1 MPPDYSHTEI
11 KDVDGKL
18 KEIVFMPSTI
28 ETIDQAVYK
37 YIDESLDL
45 HSNTNKGW
53 KKTPVIWVAHERSHQ
68 IKNNRDFRDNQGV
81 LKLPLITLERSSMV
95 KDPAFRGTFQ
105 AHMPDTA
112 RGYHSVRRIN
122 VPAGRRINQAKTSNF
137 KNAWSSRQYGNI
149 NNTTVGHGQQNFPD
163 PATATEANRQGS
175 RQGSRQGPH
184 QQQGSLHGMP
194 GLVPTPEVSYQGP
207 SSGFPG
213 VGIET
218 DKSRVVFETI
228 YQPIPIWVK
237 TMYSLKIRTQFI
249 QQMND
254 LTQPF
259 YVRTGQASSFFTTHE
274 GHRYEAFVEGDFG
287 QTNNVAELGEEERTY
302 QTEIN
307 LKVLGYL
314 MGEGV
319 NDARPKITVV
329 ENFVDIKI
337 PRERVI
343 LGDINTFLDEM
354 EEGKGFY
361 RE

>member
-1 MPPDYSHTEI
+1 MPHDYSYTEI
-11 KDVDGKL
+11 KDADGKL

-28 ETIDQAVYK
+28 ETIDQAIYK
-37 YIDESLDL
+37 YINESLDL

-53 KKTPVIWVAHERSHQ
+53 KKAPVIWVASERSHQ
-68 IKNNRDFRDNQGV
+68 IKNNRDLRDNQGFY
-81 LKLPLITLERSSMV
+81 KLPLITIERSSMV

-105 AHMPDTA
+105 AHMPDMG
-112 RGYHSVRRIN
+112 RGYHSTKRIN
-122 VPAGRRINQAKTSNF
+122 IPAARRINQKKTSNF

-149 NNTTVGHGQQNFPD
+149 NNTTVGHGQQNFP
-163 PATATEANRQGS
+163 
-175 RQGSRQGPH
+175 
-184 QQQGSLHGMP
+184 
-194 GLVPTPEVSYQGP
+194 
-207 SSGFPG
+207 
-213 VGIET
+213 GIAT

-237 TMYSLKIRTQFI
+237 TMYSLKIRTEFL
-249 QQMND
+249 QQMNE

-259 YVRTGQASSFFTTHE
+259 YVRTGQASSFFITHE
-274 GHRYEAFVEGDFG
+274 GHRYEAFVEGEFG

-314 MGEGV
+314 MGEGP
-319 NDARPKITVV
+319 NDDRPKITVV
-329 ENFVDIKI
+329 ENYVDIKI

-343 LGDINTFLDEM
+343 LGDINTFLDEI

>member
-11 KDVDGKL
+11 KDANGKL

-28 ETIDQAVYK
+28 ETIDQAIYK
-37 YIDESLDL
+37 YINESLDL

-53 KKTPVIWVAHERSHQ
+53 KKAPVIWVASERSHQ
-68 IKNNRDFRDNQGV
+68 IKNNRDLRDSQGV
-81 LKLPLITLERSSMV
+81 YKLPLITLERSSMV
-95 KDPAFRGTFQ
+95 KDPAFRGAFQ
-105 AHMPDTA
+105 AHMPDTG
-112 RGYHSVRRIN
+112 RGYHSVRRVNI
-122 VPAGRRINQAKTSNF
+122 PAARRINQAKTSNF
-137 KNAWSSRQYGNI
+137 KNAWSSRKSGDI
-149 NNTTVGHGQQNFPD
+149 NNTNVGHGQKNFPD
-163 PATATEANRQGS
+163 SP
-175 RQGSRQGPH
+175 
-184 QQQGSLHGMP
+184 
-194 GLVPTPEVSYQGP
+194 
-207 SSGFPG
+207 
-213 VGIET
+213 T

-237 TMYSLKIRTQFI
+237 TMYSVKIRTEFI
-249 QQMND
+249 QQMNE

-259 YVRTGQASSFFTTHE
+259 YVRTGQANSFFATHE

-329 ENFVDIKI
+329 ENYVDIKI

-343 LGDINTFLDEM
+343 VGDINTFLKETD
-354 EEGKGFY
+354 EGKGFY

>member
-1 MPPDYSHTEI
+1 MPHDYSYTEI
-11 KDVDGKL
+11 KDADGKL

-28 ETIDQAVYK
+28 ETIDQAIYK
-37 YIDESLDL
+37 YINESLDL

-53 KKTPVIWVAHERSHQ
+53 KKAPVIWVASERSHQ
-68 IKNNRDFRDNQGV
+68 IKNNRDLRDNQGFY
-81 LKLPLITLERSSMV
+81 KLPLITIERSSMV

-105 AHMPDTA
+105 AHMPDMG
-112 RGYHSVRRIN
+112 RGYHSTKRIN
-122 VPAGRRINQAKTSNF
+122 IPAARRINQKKTSNF

-149 NNTTVGHGQQNFPD
+149 NNTTVGHGQQNFP
-163 PATATEANRQGS
+163 
-175 RQGSRQGPH
+175 
-184 QQQGSLHGMP
+184 
-194 GLVPTPEVSYQGP
+194 
-207 SSGFPG
+207 
-213 VGIET
+213 GIAT

-237 TMYSLKIRTQFI
+237 TMYSLKIRTEFI
-249 QQMND
+249 QQMNE

-259 YVRTGQASSFFTTHE
+259 YVRTGQANSFFATHE

-287 QTNNVAELGEEERTY
+287 QTNNVAELGEEERIY

-314 MGEGV
+314 MGEGP
-319 NDARPKITVV
+319 NDPRPKMTVI
-329 ENFVDIKI
+329 ESYVDIKI

-343 LGDINTFLDEM
+343 IGDINTFLDRM
-354 EEGKGFY
+354 KEGKGFY

>member
-45 HSNTNKGW
+45 RSNTNKGW
-53 KKTPVIWVAHERSHQ
+53 KKIPVIWVAHERSHQ
-68 IKNNRDFRDNQGV
+68 IKNNRGLRDSQGV
-81 LKLPLITLERSSMV
+81 LKLPLITIERSSMV

-112 RGYHSVRRIN
+112 RGYHSVRRVN
-122 VPAGRRINQAKTSNF
+122 VPAGRRINQGKTSNF

-149 NNTTVGHGQQNFPD
+149 NNTTVGHGQQNFP
-163 PATATEANRQGS
+163 
-175 RQGSRQGPH
+175 
-184 QQQGSLHGMP
+184 
-194 GLVPTPEVSYQGP
+194 
-207 SSGFPG
+207 
-213 VGIET
+213 GIAT

-249 QQMND
+249 QQMNE

-287 QTNNVAELGEEERTY
+287 QTNNVAELGEEERIY

-314 MGEGV
+314 MGEGP
-319 NDARPKITVV
+319 NDDRPKITVV

-343 LGDINTFLDEM
+343 LGDINTFLDEI